1 MADQSISISELK
13 RAVADFNSQRDWA
26 QYHNPR
32 NLAMALSVEA
42 SELLELFLWSRDDG
56 PQPPVDGRMLRVHDE
71 LADVV
76 ICALNLANQMGID
89 VSDAVSNKLE
99 KNAKKYPV
107 AKARGRMEKSTEL

>member
-89 VSDAVSNKLE
+89 VSDAVSNKLA
-99 KNAKKYPV
+99 KNAQKYPV

>member
-1 MADQSISISELK
+1 MADHSISISELK
-13 RAVADFNSQRDWA
+13 RSVADFNSDRDWA

-32 NLAMALSVEA
+32 NLAMALNVEA

-56 PQPPVDGRMLRVHDE
+56 PQPPIEGRVPRVRDE

-89 VSDAVSNKLE
+89 VSDAVADKLE
-99 KNAKKYPV
+99 KNAQKYPIET
-107 AKARGRMEKSTEL
+107 ARGRMEKSTEL

>member
-56 PQPPVDGRMLRVHDE
+56 PQPPVDGRIPRVHDE

-99 KNAKKYPV
+99 KNAQKYPV